1 MSRQLRAALWLAY
14 VVYLSWVVYLVWTPD
29 PGLPSG
35 AITRV
40 VELATRLG
48 VTVDS
53 THVEFALNIVMLVP
67 LSLIGGL
74 LFQRLRVTDWT
85 AIGFGASLAIE
96 VVQRLVLPTR
106 SGSSRDIVA
115 NTLGSFLGAA
125 LLVLTLGILAQ
136 HRRSTPAEPSRAT
149 ADRITP

>member
-1 MSRQLRAALWLAY
+1 MRRQLRAALWFAY
-14 VVYLSWVVYLVWTPD
+14 AVYLSWVVYLVWTPD
-29 PGLPSG
+29 PGLPGG
-35 AITRV
+35 AITRIV
-40 VELATRLG
+40 DLATRLG
-48 VTVDS
+48 VTIDS
-53 THVEFALNIVMLVP
+53 SRVEFALNIVMLVP

-125 LLVLTLGILAQ
+125 LLVLALGILAQ
-136 HRRSTPAEPSRAT
+136 HRRPSPTEAGRAP
-149 ADRITP
+149 ADRMAP